1 MFVEPSLL
9 DVVMVVL
16 LFAAALSDMSTR
28 LIPNLLVGT
37 GLVLAMACHFAL
49 SGVAGLVFSFKGLAL
64 GMALLIIP
72 FFMGGM
78 GAGDVKLLGMVGA
91 FLGPNMV
98 WNVFLWTALIG
109 GAAALIYLTVS
120 GRLLG
125 TLKRLLRPLVSA
137 FLPWASVVLSDVR
150 EKREPALYLPYGVI
164 ISLGTLATYWRGW

>member
-1 MFVEPSLL
+1 MSISPHLL
-9 DVVMVVL
+9 DIVL
-16 LFAAALSDMSTR
+16 LVLLIAAALWDMSTR

-72 FFMGGM
+72 FFLGGM

-91 FLGPNMV
+91 FLGPDMV
-98 WNVFLWTALIG
+98 WSVFLWTALIG
-109 GAAALIYLTVS
+109 GVAALIYLTVS
-120 GRLLG
+120 GRLLA

-137 FLPWASVVLSDVR
+137 FLPWASLALSDVR
-150 EKREPALYLPYGVI
+150 EKQQPALYLPYGLI
-164 ISLGTLATYWRGW
+164 ISLGTLAAYWKGW

>member
-1 MFVEPSLL
+1 MSISPHLL
-9 DVVMVVL
+9 DIVL
-16 LFAAALSDMSTR
+16 LVLLIAAALWDMSTR

-37 GLVLAMACHFAL
+37 GLVLALACHFAL

-72 FFMGGM
+72 FFLGGM

-91 FLGPNMV
+91 FLGPEMV
-98 WNVFLWTALIG
+98 WNAFLWTALIG

>member
-1 MFVEPSLL
+1 MSVDPSLFDIVL
-9 DVVMVVL
+9 VML
-16 LFAAALSDMSTR
+16 LVAAALSDISTR

-37 GLVLAMACHFAL
+37 GMVLALGSHFAL
-49 SGVAGLVFSFKGLAL
+49 SGVAGLVFSLKGLAL

-91 FLGPNMV
+91 FLGPDMV
-98 WNVFLWTALIG
+98 WNAFLWTALIG
-109 GAAALIYLTVS
+109 GAAALIYITAS
-120 GRLLG
+120 GRLLV

-137 FLPWASVVLSDVR
+137 FLPWASQFLCDIR

-164 ISLGTLATYWRGW
+164 ISLGTLAAYWKGW